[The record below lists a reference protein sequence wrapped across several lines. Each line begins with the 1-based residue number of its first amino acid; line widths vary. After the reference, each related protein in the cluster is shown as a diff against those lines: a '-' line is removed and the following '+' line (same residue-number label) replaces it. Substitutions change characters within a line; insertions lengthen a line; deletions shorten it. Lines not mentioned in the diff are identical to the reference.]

1 VARTRVALLSRIVGA
16 DEGALARLEADG
28 VDVVIDLAQYET
40 LTASADGEAAWRRL
54 LATIDGLVVGLQT
67 VDAAL
72 LDAAPH
78 LRFVLR
84 IGTGLDS
91 IDVAAATARGVEVSA
106 LEGLNA
112 PAVAEFAFSLLLAV
126 AKRIPQIDSK
136 VRAGGWERAM
146 GLQLAGGTLGLVGF
160 GSIARAVVPKA
171 LGFGMNVLVHREHPN
186 AEDDAKYGVR
196 SVGLEE
202 LIRESQFISLHAPL
216 NDRTRH
222 LIGPSQI
229 DLMRGTVLINT
240 ARGGLV
246 DEDALRAGLTDGRV
260 AAAGLDVLAEEP
272 PRDNPLIGMPNV
284 VVTSHT
290 AGYTDA
296 VNSSIA
302 NAAADFMIAR
312 VS

>member
-1 VARTRVALLSRIVGA
+1 VGRTRVALLSRIVGA
-16 DEGALARLEADG
+16 DEGALARLEAEG
-28 VDVVIDLAQYET
+28 IEVVVDLAQYEA
-40 LTASADGEAAWRRL
+40 LMASTEGEAQWRRL

-67 VDAAL
+67 VDATV
-72 LDAAPH
+72 LDAAPR
-78 LRFVLR
+78 LKFVLR

-91 IDVAAATARGVEVSA
+91 IDVAAARARGIEVSA

-126 AKRIPQIDSK
+126 AKRIPQIDAT
-136 VRAGGWERAM
+136 VRAGGWERTM
-146 GLQLAGGTLGLVGF
+146 GLQVAGSTLGLVGF

-186 AEDDAKYGVR
+186 PEDDARYGVR
-196 SVGLEE
+196 SVGLDE
-202 LIRESQFISLHAPL
+202 LIGASQFVSLHAPL

-222 LIGPSQI
+222 MIGPREF
-229 DLMRGTVLINT
+229 DLMRATVLINT

-246 DEDALRAGLTDGRV
+246 DEDALRAALTDGRV

-272 PRDNPLIGMPNV
+272 PRDNPLIGLPNV

-296 VNSSIA
+296 VNASIA
-302 NAAADFMIAR
+302 NAAAEFMIAR